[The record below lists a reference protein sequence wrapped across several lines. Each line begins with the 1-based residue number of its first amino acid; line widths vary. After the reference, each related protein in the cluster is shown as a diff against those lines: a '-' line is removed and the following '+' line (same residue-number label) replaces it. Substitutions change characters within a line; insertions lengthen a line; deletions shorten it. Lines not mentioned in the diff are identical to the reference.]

1 MTKISV
7 CIATYN
13 GSKYIRRQL
22 DTILQQLPGD
32 YEVIISDDSSTD
44 NTLDIVKSYNNSHII
59 ILPNQKFRNP
69 IYNFENALKHA
80 SGDVIFLSDQDDIWQ
95 PTKVEK
101 ALAALNNCDIVL
113 SDCSIIDAEGKVI
126 EESFFK
132 INGSGRGFFK
142 NLWKNSYLGCCLAF
156 RKDVL
161 KKATPFP
168 KDIPMHDWWL
178 GIISETFYRITIIN
192 EQLISYR
199 RHGVNATP
207 TGEVSNFPYW
217 DRLGFRLALIKGI
230 FRAWVR

>member
-22 DTILQQLPGD
+22 DTILQQLHGD
-32 YEVIISDDSSTD
+32 YEVIISDDSSSD
-44 NTLDIVKSYNNSHII
+44 NTLDIIRSYNNRRIV
-59 ILPNQKFRNP
+59 ILPDQKFRNP

-95 PTKVEK
+95 STKVEK
-101 ALAALNNCDIVL
+101 AMAALNNCDIVL
-113 SDCSIIDAEGKVI
+113 SDCSIIDADGNVI

-156 RKDVL
+156 RKEVL
-161 KKATPFP
+161 KKAIPFP

-217 DRLGFRLALIKGI
+217 ARLGFRLALIKGI
-230 FRAWVR
+230 FRAWAR

>member
-22 DTILQQLPGD
+22 DTILQQLHGD

-59 ILPNQKFRNP
+59 ILSDQKFRNP

-101 ALAALNNCDIVL
+101 AMAALNNCDIVL

-156 RKDVL
+156 RKEVL
-161 KKATPFP
+161 KKAIPFP

-207 TGEVSNFPYW
+207 TGEVSN
-217 DRLGFRLALIKGI
+217 
-230 FRAWVR
+230 